1 MRIETGLRYGGPIIE
16 HFGPVSLMKL
26 QQLRYL
32 LAIVDNGLNIT
43 AAAERLYTSQP
54 GVSKQLKL
62 LEEELGLQ
70 LFSRK
75 GKSLDGIT
83 SAGEQVIERARVII
97 QEVEN
102 IRSLASDYY
111 QEEEGALSIATTHT
125 QARYVLPDI
134 IGEFRKSYPQVG
146 LNLHQG
152 TSEQIA
158 DMIAANDI
166 DFAIATGSREL
177 FSDLML
183 VPSYRWDRSII
194 VPNGH
199 ELTKLD
205 RKITLRDL
213 AEYPLVTYVFSF
225 GGHSSLKRAF
235 ADEDLEPDVVFTARD
250 ADVIKTYVRMGL
262 GVGIVASM
270 AADCAD
276 KKDLQVIDAEGLFPR
291 STTWIGFRKD
301 AVLRRYMLDFVQLFA
316 PHVSGRLLEDV
327 RRARSQSEID
337 DLFSAV
343 ELPVRGG
350 CADGIIEAA

>member
-1 MRIETGLRYGGPIIE
+1 
-16 HFGPVSLMKL
+16 MKL
-26 QQLRYL
+26 QQLKYL

-70 LFSRK
+70 LFARK
-75 GKSLDGIT
+75 GKSLGGVT
-83 SAGEQVIERARVII
+83 AAGRQVIDRARLIM

-111 QEEEGALSIATTHT
+111 HEEEGTLSIATTHT
-125 QARYVLPDI
+125 QARYVLPDVI
-134 IGEFRKSYPQVG
+134 QAFRKQYPKVS

-158 DMIAANDI
+158 DMVAANEI

-177 FSDLML
+177 FDNLLL
-183 VPSYRWDRSII
+183 VPSYHWDRKIL
-194 VPNGH
+194 VPKDH
-199 ELTKLD
+199 SLARLD
-205 RKITLRDL
+205 RKLTLHDL
-213 AEYPLVTYVFSF
+213 AEFPLVTYVFSF
-225 GGHSSLKRAF
+225 GGQSSLKRAF
-235 ADEDLEPDVVFTARD
+235 AEQGLEPDVVFTARD

-270 AADCAD
+270 AEDCDD
-276 KKDLQVIDAEGLFPR
+276 KKDLTAIEAEGLFPR

-301 AVLRRYMLDFVQLFA
+301 SVLRRYMLDFVTLFA
-316 PHVSGRLLEDV
+316 PHITAEQLEQA
-327 RRARSQSEID
+327 RHARSQEDID
-337 DLFSAV
+337 KMFMGAQ
-343 ELPVRGG
+343 LPIRGG
-350 CADGIIEAA
+350 CSDDITEAA

>member
-1 MRIETGLRYGGPIIE
+1 
-16 HFGPVSLMKL
+16 MKL
-26 QQLRYL
+26 QQLKYL

-70 LFSRK
+70 LFARK
-75 GKSLDGIT
+75 GKSLGGVT
-83 SAGEQVIERARVII
+83 AAGQQVIDRARLIM

-111 QEEEGALSIATTHT
+111 HEEEGTLSIATTHT
-125 QARYVLPDI
+125 QARYVLPDVI
-134 IGEFRKSYPQVG
+134 QEFRKQYPKVS

-158 DMIAANDI
+158 DMVAANEI

-177 FSDLML
+177 FSNLLLMPSYHWDRKIL
-183 VPSYRWDRSII
+183 VPNDHSLAR
-194 VPNGH
+194 
-199 ELTKLD
+199 LD
-205 RKITLRDL
+205 RKLTLHDL
-213 AEYPLVTYVFSF
+213 ADFPLVTYVFSF
-225 GGHSSLKRAF
+225 GGQSSLKRAF
-235 ADEDLEPDVVFTARD
+235 AEKGLEPDVVFTARD

-270 AADCAD
+270 AADCDD
-276 KKDLQVIDAEGLFPR
+276 KKDLTAIDAEGLFPR

-301 AVLRRYMLDFVQLFA
+301 SVLRRYMLDFVTLFA
-316 PHVSGRLLEDV
+316 PHITAEQLEQACH
-327 RRARSQSEID
+327 ARSQEDID
-337 DLFSAV
+337 KLFMGAQ
-343 ELPVRGG
+343 LPIRGG
-350 CADGIIEAA
+350 CSDDITEAA